1 MFENFTLD
9 ELLRLRQG
17 VETHYSVVNGV
28 FKVSE
33 VDNSNYVFK
42 KFNRIMMSLNKG
54 ESLINFKKDTLEV
67 IDAELKRRHEKVSM
81 G

>member
-9 ELLRLRQG
+9 ELSRLRQG

-33 VDNSNYVFK
+33 IDNSNYVFK
-42 KFNRIMMSLNKG
+42 KFNRRNI
-54 ESLINFKKDTLEV
+54 F
-67 IDAELKRRHEKVSM
+67 
-81 G
+81 